1 MEDRF
6 EISLL
11 LDYYID
17 LLTEKQK
24 DIMFM
29 YYNDDFSLAEIAEIN
44 NTSRQA
50 IHDLIKRCDKQLI
63 NYEEKL
69 QLVEKSKIRKSK
81 KNDLIKKLTN
91 EYMLSKELV
100 EDIDEML
107 DEIINS

>member
-81 KNDLIKKLTN
+81 KNDLINKLTN

>member
-11 LDYYID
+11 LDYYIE

-44 NTSRQA
+44 NRSRQA